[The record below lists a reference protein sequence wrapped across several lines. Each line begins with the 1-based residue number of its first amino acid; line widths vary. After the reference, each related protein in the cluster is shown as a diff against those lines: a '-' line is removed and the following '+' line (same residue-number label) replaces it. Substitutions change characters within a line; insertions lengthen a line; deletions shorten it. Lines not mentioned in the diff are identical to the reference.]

1 MRDRLTHLFTP
12 HQSNNH
18 RPKILSNSGLA
29 LLVGIFLFTQA
40 SLKLI
45 SISDGVGGYVL
56 GYASSI
62 TTGQVID
69 LTNQERAKIGLSP
82 LTHNSALSNAAAGKA
97 NHMFSSQYWAHIAP
111 DGTSP
116 WYFIKNAG
124 YSYSVA
130 GENLARDFGDTS
142 SVMVAW
148 MNSPTHRDNIVNSK
162 YSEIGVAVVDGVLN
176 GVETTLVVQM
186 FGSQVRTVAATS
198 PQAVSTEATEPE
210 VKSITDEKSQP
221 VETIET
227 TKTQEVETIEQPEE
241 LVTEPKSVVLS
252 APQDL
257 EPAKVRISPLTLTKV
272 FSSSIVALIILVLA
286 YDLLISRKKKLV
298 RLVGKNWA
306 HFSFLGVIL
315 IIVYAS
321 VAGQII

>member
-1 MRDRLTHLFTP
+1 MRDRLAHLFTP

-18 RPKILSNSGLA
+18 RPKIIQNAGLS

-40 SLKLI
+40 SIKLV
-45 SISDGVGGYVL
+45 SLSHGVGGFVL

-62 TTGQVID
+62 TTGQVIE
-69 LTNQERAKIGLSP
+69 LTNQERAKLGLSP

-97 NHMFSSQYWAHIAP
+97 NHMLSAQYWAHIAP

-162 YSEIGVAVVDGVLN
+162 YAEIGVAVVDGVLN

-198 PQAVSTEATEPE
+198 PQAISTDNTEPE
-210 VKSITDEKSQP
+210 VKSITDTQPEP
-221 VETIET
+221 VETVEIE
-227 TKTQEVETIEQPEE
+227 EVEVVEQPEE
-241 LVTEPKSVVLS
+241 IATQPKSVIIS
-252 APQDL
+252 APANI